1 MSNWLLNMSVELLI
15 LNIHFTSPVVSID
28 KNSLLLFYPLSLVG
42 KLEKKKKKGYQ
53 HLKESLLILVVLR
66 KNRKHSLLF
75 PKFSHSV
82 SKIMI

>member
-42 KLEKKKKKGYQ
+42 KLEKKKKGYQ

>member
-42 KLEKKKKKGYQ
+42 KLEKKKKKDTNI
-53 HLKESLLILVVLR
+53 LK
-66 KNRKHSLLF
+66 KAF
-75 PKFSHSV
+75 
-82 SKIMI
+82 